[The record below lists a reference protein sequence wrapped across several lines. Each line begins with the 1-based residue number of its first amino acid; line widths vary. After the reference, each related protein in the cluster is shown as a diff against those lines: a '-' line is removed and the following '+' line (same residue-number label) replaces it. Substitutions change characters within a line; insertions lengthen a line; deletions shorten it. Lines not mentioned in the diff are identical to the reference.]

1 MNKKVPII
9 IAVVLLL
16 VVGGVGWGVKS
27 FLSGGNKDADTTS
40 KKTKIAPPV
49 NQIDISQRAYV
60 KILPNS
66 NGHNLTL
73 EVEEVK
79 KDADSVDYEL
89 EYQAGTLLQ
98 GAFGQLELSAFPA
111 RTDILLG
118 SCSAGGA
125 CTYHEEVQGGSLLLN
140 FDGSQD
146 YGLKSEWKYIDN
158 SDKETEFGSRD
169 AKFMISS
176 DDLASVRYLVI
187 YNSPGYPEELDGDLV
202 SEVYTITGSSN
213 LSGEAELSIRMSE
226 EAEGTIMGWD
236 GQSWNEFETIMD
248 GKEASATVEL
258 MEAYVVVK

>member
-16 VVGGVGWGVKS
+16 VIGGIGWGVKS
-27 FLSGGNKDADTTS
+27 FLSGGSQTDTTS
-40 KKTKIAPPV
+40 KKKKIAPPV

-98 GAFGQLELSAFPA
+98 GAFGQVELSALPA

-140 FDGSQD
+140 FDGSED
-146 YGLKSEWKYIDN
+146 YGLKSEWKYVDN
-158 SDKETEFGSRD
+158 SDKETEFSSRD
-169 AKFMISS
+169 GKFMISS
-176 DDLASVRYLVI
+176 DDLANVKYIVI
-187 YNSPGYPEELDGDLV
+187 YNSPGYPEELDGELT
-202 SEVYTITGSSN
+202 SEIYTISGSNN
-213 LSGEAELSIRMSE
+213 LSGEAEITIRMAE
-226 EAEGTIMGWD
+226 ETEGTIMGWD
-236 GQSWNEFETIMD
+236 GEKWNEFDTTVD
-248 GKEASATVEL
+248 GKQATANVDL